1 MMKYLKF
8 PVAVAALATAGTAL
22 AADLR
27 VDVVQSE
34 EAPVYLALYD
44 NAEGFEQRDG
54 FRLAVVKHWVQ
65 QPSVAF
71 TDLAAGRYVVA
82 VFQDL
87 NGNGELDTNL
97 LGVPTEPYGFSRNAM
112 GNMGPPAFSDAAIAL
127 DGQSQAITI
136 ELRN

>member
-1 MMKYLKF
+1 MFKYLRYLIG
-8 PVAVAALATAGTAL
+8 AAALAAAGASW

-27 VDVVQSE
+27 VEVAHTEQ
-34 EAPVYLALYD
+34 APVYLALYD
-44 NAEGFEQRDG
+44 DAASFKLRDG
-54 FRLAVVKHWVQ
+54 FRLAVVKRWET

-71 TDLAAGRYVVA
+71 TDLPAGRYAVA

-97 LGVPTEPYGFSRNAM
+97 LGIPTEPYGFSRNAM
-112 GNMGPPAFSDAAIAL
+112 GNMGPPSFAAAAIAL
-127 DGQSQAITI
+127 DGQNQAITI